1 MKALQDLLP
10 RSLYQIPN
18 LEQSA
23 QQTRAFV
30 PAPAEPKKKIE
41 LFSAEFYQACAIGG
55 ALACGSTHM
64 AVTPLDVVKCNMQ
77 IDPTK
82 YKGIGNSFGIVARE
96 QGFSGLVRG
105 WVPTL
110 IGYGIQGSL
119 KFGLY
124 EYFKKYDVS
133 VYEIMSNAL
142 CTTMHRNHVHHS
154 P

>member
-1 MKALQDLLP
+1 MKSLQELLP
-10 RSLYQIPN
+10 RSLYQIPTS
-18 LEQSA
+18 EKQQQPSSA
-23 QQTRAFV
+23 TTRAFV

-41 LFSAEFYQACAIGG
+41 LYSAEFYQACAIGG

-124 EYFKKYDVS
+124 EYFKKYGGRVGEGGWEGS
-133 VYEIMSNAL
+133 GRKV
-142 CTTMHRNHVHHS
+142 CQWVC
-154 P
+154 